1 MSENLYSNSIS
12 ESIATDSFKTRDLYF
27 ASFLL
32 ATGCDLLD
40 LVFDESGRFYWFQF
54 GDKNLCEQQ
63 DKLFQLNKLV
73 VNAKDMA
80 ESIKY
85 LKKRVTQ

>member
-1 MSENLYSNSIS
+1 MQDTNSNL
-12 ESIATDSFKTRDLYF
+12 FQTRDLYF

-32 ATGCDLLD
+32 ATGSDLLD
-40 LVFDESGRFYWFQF
+40 LVFDESGGFFWFQF
-54 GDKNLCEQQ
+54 GDKQSCEQK
-63 DKLFQLNKLV
+63 DREFQLNKLV

>member
-1 MSENLYSNSIS
+1 MQQDTNTYQ
-12 ESIATDSFKTRDLYF
+12 TRDLYF

-32 ATGCDLLD
+32 ATGNDLLD
-40 LVFDESGRFYWFQF
+40 LVYDKAGGFFWFQF
-54 GDKNLCEQQ
+54 GNKSFCEKQ
-63 DKLFQLNKLV
+63 DKLFQFNKLV

>member
-1 MSENLYSNSIS
+1 MSENLYSNSIL
-12 ESIATDSFKTRDLYF
+12 ESLTTDSYKTRDLYF

-32 ATGCDLLD
+32 ATGGDLLD
-40 LVFDESGRFYWFQF
+40 LIFDESGGFFWFQF
-54 GDKNLCEQQ
+54 NNKALCEQK
-63 DKLFQLNKLV
+63 DREFQLNKLV

-85 LKKRVTQ
+85 LKKRVSQ